1 MEKIWQNK
9 NKEKRELKRDY
20 VVKIWKNNKKKNI
33 EKKQIK

>member
-1 MEKIWQNK
+1 LGKE
-9 NKEKRELKRDY
+9 EKRESKGDY